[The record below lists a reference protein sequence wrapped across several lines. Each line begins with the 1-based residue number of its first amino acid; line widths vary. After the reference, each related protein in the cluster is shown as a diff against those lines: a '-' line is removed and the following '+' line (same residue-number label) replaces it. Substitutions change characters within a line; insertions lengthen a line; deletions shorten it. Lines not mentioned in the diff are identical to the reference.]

1 MKLTNNVKLLIKNR
15 TMKKNFIYALV
26 GCLAFSLAACS
37 DDPMDATSK
46 HVYGPEENPYLKT
59 DLTATI
65 STSQEFP
72 VQRIDVAQE
81 IKLAD
86 YADVFHAQL
95 GMTVDEAVNAVS
107 SGSVVFYPIN
117 VTRGQWLRNAAPT
130 KGTHGWHFNSA
141 GGLCDASSA
150 SYSVEFDAAKKA
162 VVISCNSNIALGNYS
177 FNVGFAID
185 NGYNFDDYVR
195 FSNSFSVTDP
205 SKIVLTGT
213 FPPEDGSYNGFSIN
227 FVNHADVINVCM
239 DMSIKEFEE
248 ALSGGLISI
257 YMVKAD
263 GTWDTEAS
271 YSAGGYGGY
280 WFTLDGKYTTWGNS
294 SAYFIEMGDGD
305 SDGNLDVKVG
315 RYPGDVPTGTTLKL
329 NFVIV
334 LDSDHSKY
342 VEFIVEGKA

>member
-1 MKLTNNVKLLIKNR
+1 
-15 TMKKNFIYALV
+15 MKKNFIYALV

-46 HVYGPEENPYLKT
+46 HVYGPDENPYIKT

-130 KGTHGWHFNSA
+130 KGTHGWHFNTA
-141 GGLCDASSA
+141 GGVCDASSA
-150 SYSVEFDAAKKA
+150 AYSVEFDAAKKA
-162 VVISCNSNIALGNYS
+162 VVVTCNPTIAAGVYS

-185 NGYNFDDYVR
+185 NGENFDDYVR
-195 FSNSFSVTDP
+195 ISNSFSVTDP
-205 SKIVLTGT
+205 SKIIISEIIP
-213 FPPEDGSYNGFSIN
+213 FEIN
-227 FVNHADVINVCM
+227 FADHKDAIEVCTGL
-239 DMSIKEFEE
+239 SISEFME
-248 ALSGGLISI
+248 ALAFSGKNRDTNPTWAMYL
-257 YMVKAD
+257 VNED
-263 GTWDTEAS
+263 GTWDRTCNYTA
-271 YSAGGYGGY
+271 YNLGY
-280 WFTLDGKYTTWGNS
+280 WLTADAKVTNWGNNS
-294 SAYFIEMGDGD
+294 CFYEETSGDGD
-305 SDGNLDVKVG
+305 YIAFGYYDDADAGKTVKLHYV
-315 RYPGDVPTGTTLKL
+315 YANIEDE
-329 NFVIV
+329 
-334 LDSDHSKY
+334 SKY
-342 VEFIVEGKA
+342 IEFIITATIVG

>member
-1 MKLTNNVKLLIKNR
+1 
-15 TMKKNFIYALV
+15 MKKNFIYALV

-37 DDPMDATSK
+37 DDPLDATSK
-46 HVYGPEENPYLKT
+46 HVYGPDENPYLKINT
-59 DLTATI
+59 AATI

-95 GMTVDEAVNAVS
+95 GMTVDEAVNAMS
-107 SGSVVFYPIN
+107 NGSVVFYPIN
-117 VTRGQWLRNAAPT
+117 VNLGQWMRNTAPT
-130 KGTHGWHFNSA
+130 KGTHGWHFNTA

-150 SYSVEFDAAKKA
+150 AYSVEFDAAKKA
-162 VVISCNSNIALGNYS
+162 IVVSCNPNIPLGGPYT

-185 NGYNFDDYVR
+185 NGYNFDDHVR
-195 FSNSFSVTDP
+195 ISNSFVVTDP
-205 SKIVLTGT
+205 STIIVNGT
-213 FPPEDGSYNGFSIN
+213 FPPEDGSYNGFCIN
-227 FVNHADVINVCM
+227 FVNYADVINVCM
-239 DMSIKEFEE
+239 GMSIKEFEE

-263 GTWDTEAS
+263 ATWDTEAS

-294 SAYFIEMGDGD
+294 SAYFIEMGDGEP
-305 SDGNLDVKVG
+305 DGNLDVKIG
-315 RYPGDVPTGTTLKL
+315 RFPGDVPVGTTLNL

-342 VEFIVEGKA
+342 VQFIVEGKA